1 MKLQKK
7 KYIENEDENLDRE
20 RVKKYTNLIPTS
32 RGRIENHFENEI
44 SKDGKYVITT
54 SICKRILND
63 DEPKQEQSGGDTYS
77 NNYYREEVEEINE
90 DEGIP
95 REFEEKKTIINKRVR
110 DYGDNYNYYE
120 RNENRSP
127 LKKTET
133 YQRRRE
139 PIHVYGNE
147 YYETNEEINKH
158 KYYPIRTERK
168 VTRYYTN
175 ENYDDSDD
183 DEDFE
188 FDDEKDYRNNK
199 KYKKYKEYPSKYEK
213 EEMTYYDY

>member
-1 MKLQKK
+1 MYFKGNKW
-7 KYIENEDENLDRE
+7 IE
-20 RVKKYTNLIPTS
+20 I
-32 RGRIENHFENEI
+32 
-44 SKDGKYVITT
+44 
-54 SICKRILND
+54 
-63 DEPKQEQSGGDTYS
+63 
-77 NNYYREEVEEINE
+77 NYYHP
-90 DEGIP
+90 GKF
-95 REFEEKKTIINKRVR
+95 REFIYKIGVDIPKKEEKFMAWSCCNNTDKNAKGCQR
-110 DYGDNYNYYE
+110 
-120 RNENRSP
+120 
-127 LKKTET
+127 KK
-133 YQRRRE
+133 
-139 PIHVYGNE
+139 
-147 YYETNEEINKH
+147 INKH